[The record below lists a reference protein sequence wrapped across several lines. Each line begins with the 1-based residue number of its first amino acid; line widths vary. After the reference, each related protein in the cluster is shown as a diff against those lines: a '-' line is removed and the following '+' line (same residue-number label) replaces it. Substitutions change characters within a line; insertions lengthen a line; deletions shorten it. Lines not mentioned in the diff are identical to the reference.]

1 MLRYNKTA
9 FIVYGLYLV
18 HVFAGNLIT
27 SVHAVYLLSKGI
39 TYFQLNSLTSIV
51 LFVGILLEVPTGIIG
66 DRFGHKV
73 SFQLSMFLSALRRA
87 CIPFVTSFDALVILA
102 VVSAISDACWSGSF
116 TAWYMASLKVK
127 GTDAENVNLFSNLN
141 IVASIAGIAAG
152 FIGGYIGVYSIP
164 MNYYISCVLGILCV
178 VVLFFIKDYERQ
190 NQKNNL
196 SGEDNKKKTNTVR
209 QIIKT
214 SVAFFAQSK
223 KQVYLIIAGM
233 FIGYIVISGIDDLW
247 QPLLLKKE
255 NSTTVILGIAWTMI
269 RSGTL
274 LSAVISKKLSPY
286 RKYYRLFKFALI
298 LLSSASLFAM
308 AYTKSWLVGAF
319 CFSLHALVWVTFSAL
334 NNGILYS
341 FIPDKAKATILSTI
355 SMIYSLAGI
364 IGLSIFGFIAD
375 INLPLAFAV
384 AAISMC
390 AILFTVFIDKDY
402 EKNKLLKKDYI

>member
-1 MLRYNKTA
+1 MFKYNKTA

-18 HVFAGNLIT
+18 HIFAGNLIT

-51 LFVGILLEVPTGIIG
+51 LFLGILLEVPTGIIG

-73 SFQLSMFLSALRRA
+73 SFQLSMFLGALRRA
-87 CIPFVTSFDALVILA
+87 CIPLVSSFDALVILA

-141 IVASIAGIAAG
+141 IVASIAGMAAG
-152 FIGGYIGVYSIP
+152 FAGGYIGVYSIP
-164 MNYYISCVLGILCV
+164 MNYYISAVLGLLCAF
-178 VVLFFIKDYERQ
+178 VLFFIKDYERQ
-190 NQKNNL
+190 NKKNNL
-196 SGEDNKKKTNTVR
+196 SEEDNKKKETSTVR
-209 QIIKT
+209 QIIKG
-214 SVAFFAQSK
+214 SIDFFTKSK
-223 KQVYLIIAGM
+223 KQVYFIISGM
-233 FIGYIVISGIDDLW
+233 FIGYIVISGIDNLW

-298 LLSSASLFAM
+298 LLSSASLFVM
-308 AYTKSWLVGAF
+308 AYTKSWFIGAF
-319 CFSLHALVWVTFSAL
+319 CFSVHALVWVTFSAL
-334 NNGILYS
+334 NSGVLYS
-341 FIPDKAKATILSTI
+341 HIPDKAKATILSTI
-355 SMIYSLAGI
+355 SMIYSIAGI
-364 IGLSIFGFIAD
+364 IGLSLFGLIAD
-375 INLPLAFAV
+375 KNLTFTFTI

-390 AILFTVFIDKDY
+390 AILFTVFIDKNY
-402 EKNKLLKKDYI
+402 EKN